1 MKGGLGNIMKQ
12 AQAMQK
18 NMKKA
23 QTELAEME
31 VTGSAGGGLVNLT
44 MTCRYDV
51 RKVNIDSELFEDDKE
66 IVEDL
71 IAAAMND
78 AVKKVESTTEEKMSG
93 ITGGLAGMPGMPF

>member
-1 MKGGLGNIMKQ
+1 MKGLDDVMKQ

-23 QTELAEME
+23 QEELAAIE
-31 VTGSAGGGLVNLT
+31 VIGSAGGGLVNLT

-51 RKVNIDSELFEDDKE
+51 RKVSIDSDLFDDDKE

-71 IAAAMND
+71 IAAAVND
-78 AVKKVESTTEEKMSG
+78 AVKKVEETTQEKMSS
-93 ITGGLAGMPGMPF
+93 ITGGMAGMPGMPF